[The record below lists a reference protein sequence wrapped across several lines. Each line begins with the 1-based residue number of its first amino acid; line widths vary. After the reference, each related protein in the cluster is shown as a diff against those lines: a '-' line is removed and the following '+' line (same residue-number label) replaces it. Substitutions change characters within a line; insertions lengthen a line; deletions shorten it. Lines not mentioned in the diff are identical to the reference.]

1 MRQQVNHDKGSKLD
15 LYRFG
20 YEMMLTAFKSDDIKT
35 GVRNALFLTKMF
47 TQSSDVLL
55 YRKDNKTGE
64 YDLYINALMIKHN
77 RKNNVDW
84 LREFINKGKNL
95 FEGQGVK
102 NIDCADI
109 SNDKD
114 ITLIPLTTS
123 THRYVL
129 VIRNCNIYDVYK
141 NKGFIEILNNNMD
154 VMLKKLE
161 SISKAKKEGNKDK
174 LTGLDSRNAYEND
187 MREIFKNNEKF
198 IYVLFDLFR
207 LKYINDNYGYLM
219 GDAYIIKTAEILK
232 KYFSK
237 YFTIKDTAGIP
248 TKIPTGSC
256 VYRLGGDEFILI
268 SKYETLDIIKAK
280 LRDIEEEV
288 ANIELNTGEKN
299 YLGIN
304 YGIAVKEGNESLK
317 ELATIADDEMKAHKA
332 ALYEKYSGHGIEQR
346 KQLIKVSEE

>member
-248 TKIPTGSC
+248 T
-256 VYRLGGDEFILI
+256 
-268 SKYETLDIIKAK
+268 
-280 LRDIEEEV
+280 
-288 ANIELNTGEKN
+288 
-299 YLGIN
+299 
-304 YGIAVKEGNESLK
+304 
-317 ELATIADDEMKAHKA
+317 
-332 ALYEKYSGHGIEQR
+332 
-346 KQLIKVSEE
+346 